1 MKRKFFLL
9 FVITAFACVTN
20 SLAQNAFSFDD
31 LMKVRRV
38 SDPRT
43 SPDGTQIAFVV
54 GTVDMAANKVINQ
67 IYVADLEK
75 PDRPARQIT
84 EGSASSSS
92 PRWSPDGK
100 RIAYV
105 AGGQIWIMEPDG
117 GGKRK
122 ISDISTGASNP
133 VWSPD
138 GRMIAFSSDVYP
150 DCQDDECNR
159 RRDEEAEKNPVKA
172 IVTDRLLFRHWNE
185 WRDKKRTHVFII
197 PAAGGNAIDLT
208 PGDYDSPPY
217 AAASGVDYA
226 FSPDSAEIAILR
238 NPDKVEAIST
248 NSDIYLVRVA
258 DKTSRNITAAN
269 RGYDIAPQFT
279 ADGRYLIYRSQA
291 TEGFEADRWRLM
303 RYDRR
308 TGETIELTRGF
319 DQQVD
324 EFVVSPDSRTIY
336 FAAGLRGRSRIFTV
350 PVEPDF
356 RLRSATF
363 VSALDKLKN
372 QSGSLSS
379 LSISASGQ
387 TLAFIGNS
395 MDRPSEVFVLDLR
408 NGSAKNISNINA
420 SLRLNRAEDF
430 EWTGALGKK
439 IHGFLLKPV
448 DFDPNRKYPLIVLIH
463 GGPQGA
469 WMDNWGYRWNPQVF
483 ANAGYIVFMPNPR
496 GSTTYGQQFVN
507 EISGDWGGKAFIDIK
522 NGVASVLR
530 LPFIDRSRIGA
541 AGASYGG
548 YMIDWILGHNDDPR
562 FRFKALVSHAGVYNL
577 ESMAASTEE
586 LWFVRWEFKGMP
598 WENRALYERWSP
610 NRFVNRFNTPTL
622 VTAGEL
628 DYRVPV
634 DQSIQ
639 LFTGLQLKG
648 VDSKLI
654 IFPDEGHWILKP
666 QNSRFWYSNVLE
678 WFRTRL

>member
-38 SDPRT
+38 SDPQT

-122 ISDISTGASNP
+122 ISEISTGASNP

-185 WRDKKRTHVFII
+185 WRVKKRTHVFII

-448 DFDPNRKYPLIVLIH
+448 VFDPNRKYPLIVLIH

-666 QNSRFWYSNVLE
+666 QNSRFWYTNVLE

>member
-1 MKRKFFLL
+1 MKRKILL
-9 FVITAFACVTN
+9 FYFAILFATATGVA
-20 SLAQNAFSFDD
+20 AQSGFSFDD
-31 LMKVRRV
+31 MMKIRRV
-38 SDPRT
+38 TDPQV
-43 SPDGTQIAFVV
+43 SPDGSRIVFVV

-67 IYVADLEK
+67 IYIADLEK
-75 PDRPARQIT
+75 PDRPIRQLT
-84 EGSASSSS
+84 EGTTSSSS

-105 AGGQIWIMEPDG
+105 SGGQIWKMERDG
-117 GGKRK
+117 DGKKK
-122 ISDISTGASNP
+122 ISNISTGASGP

-138 GRMIAFSSDVYP
+138 GRLIAFTSEVYP
-150 DCQDDECNR
+150 DCPDDECNR

-185 WRDKKRTHVFII
+185 WRDKKRTHVFVI
-197 PAAGGNAIDLT
+197 PADGGTAIDLT

-217 AAASGVDYA
+217 AASSSVDYS

-238 NPDKVEAIST
+238 NPDKIEALST

-258 DKTSRNITAAN
+258 DRTSRNITETN
-269 RGYDIAPQFT
+269 RGYDVSPIFT
-279 ADGRYLIYRSQA
+279 PDGKYVIYRSQA

-308 TGETIELTRGF
+308 TGETVELTRGF

-324 EFVVSPDSRTIY
+324 EFVISPDSATVY
-336 FAAGLRGRSRIFTV
+336 FAAGVRGRSRIFSV

-356 RLRSATF
+356 RLRIATF
-363 VSALDKLKN
+363 VRELDELRG
-372 QSGSLSS
+372 QLGSLTS
-379 LSISASGQ
+379 LSISSSGRI
-387 TLAFIGNS
+387 LAFLGNS
-395 MDRPSEVFVLDLR
+395 MDRPSEVFALQLGSGSTR
-408 NGSAKNISNINA
+408 NVSNINPP
-420 SLRLNRAEDF
+420 LELNRPEDF
-430 EWTGALGKK
+430 EWTGALGKR
-439 IHGFLLKPV
+439 IHGFILKPA
-448 DFDPNRKYPLIVLIH
+448 DFDASKKYPLIVLIH

-469 WMDNWGYRWNPQVF
+469 WMDNWGYRWNPQIF
-483 ANAGYIVFMPNPR
+483 ANAGYVVFMPNPR

-530 LPFIDRSRIGA
+530 LPYVDRARIGA

-598 WENRALYERWSP
+598 WENRLLYERWSP

-639 LFTGLQLKG
+639 LFTGLQVKG

-666 QNSRFWYSNVLE
+666 QNSRFWYSNVLD

>member
-1 MKRKFFLL
+1 MNRKILVLVTTIAFLGL
-9 FVITAFACVTN
+9 SNA
-20 SLAQNAFSFDD
+20 SAQKGFTFDD

-38 SDPRT
+38 ADPQL
-43 SPDGTQIAFVV
+43 SPDGSRVAFVV

-67 IYVADLEK
+67 IYVAEVDK
-75 PDRPARQIT
+75 PDRPARQLT
-84 EGSASSSS
+84 EGSSSSS
-92 PRWSPDGK
+92 IPRWSPDGK
-100 RIAYV
+100 RIAFV
-105 AGGQIWIMEPDG
+105 TGGQIWTMERDG

-122 ISDISTGASNP
+122 ISNISTGAANP

-150 DCQDDECNR
+150 DCPDDECNR

-197 PAAGGNAIDLT
+197 PSDGGTAIDMT

-217 AAASGVDYA
+217 AAASGVDYS
-226 FSPDSAEIAILR
+226 FSPDSAEIAVLR
-238 NPDKVEAIST
+238 NPDKIEAIST
-248 NSDIYLVRVA
+248 NSDIYLIRVA
-258 DKTSRNITAAN
+258 DKTARNITVNN

-279 ADGRYLIYRSQA
+279 PDGRFVIYRSQA

-303 RYDRR
+303 RYNRQ
-308 TGETIELTRGF
+308 TGETVELTRGF

-324 EFVVSPDSRTIY
+324 EFVISPDSQTIY
-336 FAAGLRGRSRIFTV
+336 FAAGLRGRSRIFSV

-356 RLRSATF
+356 RLRIATF
-363 VSALDKLKN
+363 VREVDQLAG
-372 QSGSLSS
+372 QTGSLSS
-379 LSISASGQ
+379 LSVAASGRI
-387 TLAFIGNS
+387 LAFINNS
-395 MDRPSEVFVLDLR
+395 IDRPSEVFALDLR
-408 NGSAKNISNINA
+408 GGSARNISNINNPL
-420 SLRLNRAEDF
+420 SLNRAEDI

-448 DFDPNRKYPLIVLIH
+448 GFDPTKKYPLIVLIH

-469 WMDNWGYRWNPQVF
+469 WMDNWGYRWNPQIF
-483 ANAGYIVFMPNPR
+483 ANAGYVVFMPNPR

-522 NGVASVLR
+522 NGVASVIR
-530 LPFIDRSRIGA
+530 LPYIDRARIGA

-586 LWFVRWEFKGMP
+586 LWFVRWEFRGMP
-598 WENRALYERWSP
+598 WENRLLYERWSP
-610 NRFVNRFNTPTL
+610 SRFVHRFNTPTL

-666 QNSRFWYSNVLE
+666 RNSQFWYSNVLE

>member
-1 MKRKFFLL
+1 MKRKILL
-9 FVITAFACVTN
+9 LYFAILFAAAN
-20 SLAQNAFSFDD
+20 SVAAQTGFSFDD
-31 LMKVRRV
+31 MMKIRRV
-38 SDPRT
+38 TDPQV
-43 SPDGTQIAFVV
+43 SPDGSRIVFVV

-67 IYVADLEK
+67 IYIADLEK
-75 PDRPARQIT
+75 PDRPVRQLT
-84 EGSASSSS
+84 EGTASSSS

-105 AGGQIWIMEPDG
+105 SGGQIWKMERDG
-117 GGKRK
+117 DGKKK
-122 ISDISTGASNP
+122 ISNISTGASGP

-138 GRMIAFSSDVYP
+138 GRLIAFTSEVYP
-150 DCQDDECNR
+150 DCPDDQCNR
-159 RRDEEAEKNPVKA
+159 QRDEEAEKNPVKA

-185 WRDKKRTHVFII
+185 WRDKKRTHVFVI
-197 PAAGGNAIDLT
+197 PADGGTAIDLT

-217 AAASGVDYA
+217 AASSSVDYS

-238 NPDKVEAIST
+238 NPDKIEALST

-258 DKTSRNITAAN
+258 DRTARNITETN
-269 RGYDIAPQFT
+269 RGYDVSPIFT
-279 ADGRYLIYRSQA
+279 PDGKYVIYRSQA

-308 TGETIELTRGF
+308 TGETVELTRGF

-324 EFVVSPDSRTIY
+324 EFVISPDSGTVY
-336 FAAGLRGRSRIFTV
+336 FAAGIRGRSRIFSV

-356 RLRSATF
+356 RLRIATF
-363 VSALDKLKN
+363 VKELDELRG
-372 QSGSLSS
+372 QSGSLTG
-379 LSISASGQ
+379 LSISSSGRI
-387 TLAFIGNS
+387 LAFLGNS
-395 MDRPSEVFVLDLR
+395 MDRPSEVFSLDLR
-408 NGSAKNISNINA
+408 SGSTRNVSNVNPP
-420 SLRLNRAEDF
+420 LKLNRPEDF
-430 EWTGALGKK
+430 EWTGALGKR
-439 IHGFLLKPV
+439 IHGFILKPS
-448 DFDPNRKYPLIVLIH
+448 DFDANKKYPLIVLIH

-469 WMDNWGYRWNPQVF
+469 WMDNWGYRWNPQIF

-530 LPFIDRSRIGA
+530 LPYVDRARIGA

-598 WENRALYERWSP
+598 WENRLLYERWSP
-610 NRFVNRFNTPTL
+610 HRFVNRFNTPTL

-628 DYRVPV
+628 DFRVPV

-666 QNSRFWYSNVLE
+666 QNSRFWYSNVLD

>member
-38 SDPRT
+38 SDPQT

-208 PGDYDSPPY
+208 PDDYDSPPY

-469 WMDNWGYRWNPQVF
+469 WMDNWGFRWNPQVF

-666 QNSRFWYSNVLE
+666 QNSRFWYTNVLE

>member
-38 SDPRT
+38 SDPQT

-577 ESMAASTEE
+577 ESAAASTEE

>member
-38 SDPRT
+38 SDPQT

-666 QNSRFWYSNVLE
+666 QNSRFWYTNVLE

>member
-38 SDPRT
+38 SDPQT

-100 RIAYV
+100 RIAYI

>member
-38 SDPRT
+38 SDPQT

-185 WRDKKRTHVFII
+185 WRVKKRTHVFII

-448 DFDPNRKYPLIVLIH
+448 VFDPNRKYPLIVLIH

-666 QNSRFWYSNVLE
+666 QNSRFWYTNVLE

>member
-38 SDPRT
+38 SDPQT

-448 DFDPNRKYPLIVLIH
+448 VFDPNRKYPLIVLIH

-666 QNSRFWYSNVLE
+666 QNSRFWYTNVLE

>member
-38 SDPRT
+38 SDPQT

-395 MDRPSEVFVLDLR
+395 MDRPSEVFVLNLR

>member
-1 MKRKFFLL
+1 MKRKILL
-9 FVITAFACVTN
+9 FYFAILFATATGVA
-20 SLAQNAFSFDD
+20 AQSGFSFDD
-31 LMKVRRV
+31 MMKIRRV
-38 SDPRT
+38 TDPQV
-43 SPDGTQIAFVV
+43 SPDGSRIAFVV

-67 IYVADLEK
+67 IYIADLEK
-75 PDRPARQIT
+75 PDRPIRQLT
-84 EGSASSSS
+84 EGTTSSSS

-105 AGGQIWIMEPDG
+105 SGGQIWKMERDG
-117 GGKRK
+117 DGKKK
-122 ISDISTGASNP
+122 ISNISTGASGP

-138 GRMIAFSSDVYP
+138 GRLIAFTSEVYP
-150 DCQDDECNR
+150 DCPDDECNR

-185 WRDKKRTHVFII
+185 WRDKKRTHVFVI
-197 PAAGGNAIDLT
+197 PADGGTAIDLT

-217 AAASGVDYA
+217 AASSSVDYS

-238 NPDKVEAIST
+238 NPDKIEALST

-258 DKTSRNITAAN
+258 DRTARNITETN
-269 RGYDIAPQFT
+269 RGYDVSPIFT
-279 ADGRYLIYRSQA
+279 PDGKYVIYRSQA

-308 TGETIELTRGF
+308 TGETVELTRGF

-324 EFVVSPDSRTIY
+324 EFVISPDSATVY
-336 FAAGLRGRSRIFTV
+336 FAAGVRGRSRIFSV

-356 RLRSATF
+356 RLRIATF
-363 VSALDKLKN
+363 VRELDELRG
-372 QSGSLSS
+372 QLGSLTS
-379 LSISASGQ
+379 LSISSSGRI
-387 TLAFIGNS
+387 LAFLGNS
-395 MDRPSEVFVLDLR
+395 MDRPSEVFALQLGSGSTR
-408 NGSAKNISNINA
+408 NVSNINPP
-420 SLRLNRAEDF
+420 LKLNRPEDF
-430 EWTGALGKK
+430 EWTGALGKR
-439 IHGFLLKPV
+439 IHGFILKPA
-448 DFDPNRKYPLIVLIH
+448 DFDASKKYPLIVLIH

-469 WMDNWGYRWNPQVF
+469 WMDNWGYRWNPQIF
-483 ANAGYIVFMPNPR
+483 ANAGYVVFMPNPR

-530 LPFIDRSRIGA
+530 LPYVDRARIGA

-598 WENRALYERWSP
+598 WENRLLYERWSP
-610 NRFVNRFNTPTL
+610 HRFVNRFNTPTL

-639 LFTGLQLKG
+639 LFTGLQVKG

-666 QNSRFWYSNVLE
+666 QNSRFWYSNVLD

>member
-38 SDPRT
+38 SDPQT

-84 EGSASSSS
+84 EVSASSSS

-197 PAAGGNAIDLT
+197 PAAGGTAIDLT

-258 DKTSRNITAAN
+258 DKTSRNITEAN

-308 TGETIELTRGF
+308 TSETIELTRGF

-363 VSALDKLKN
+363 VSALEKLKN

-483 ANAGYIVFMPNPR
+483 TNAGYIVFMPNPR